1 MIRMIPHWCITTI
14 LLTLTC
20 RISGLSVQRPTS
32 GGVDLKSSAHAY
44 AVLDSLRSSSPED
57 GPLDLETH
65 FFDASTG
72 LHSEGVW
79 HNALVGISCLRLNQV
94 DEATRIAESL
104 LEHSWDGTS
113 FRRRAWSGRWDHSNL
128 ANDSE
133 NPPAQANY
141 YRESDEHRCVQHGS
155 ALIFWSMLCR
165 HEGIP
170 TKERSALLKQQ
181 RKIATSFL
189 EEFWD
194 SSVKMWTTVS
204 RAQGGGTV
212 LRPSA
217 SASATTQGAI
227 EPEPYFRAVDQSVA
241 ILACLE
247 HLNTISDD
255 PKHATVCTELLAV
268 VGETCTALLSEDAF
282 GFSNLARATT
292 YMGLERNRN
301 FWHEGWVLL
310 ALSHVKKHPKWRTSR
325 TVNDETLNEI
335 GNGLTKMYGMDGSIW
350 HWPTAS
356 KDSSSNVRYCGDNAM
371 AHAIQRNL
379 QIQAD
384 EGEAAFWDFTA
395 ELREKGGNLSS
406 VADAYPQVR
415 LHPNTELAAFL
426 VWP

>member
-1 MIRMIPHWCITTI
+1 
-14 LLTLTC
+14 
-20 RISGLSVQRPTS
+20 VQQPIS
-32 GGVDLKSSAHAY
+32 GGVDLKSSAHAS
-44 AVLDSLRSSSPED
+44 AILDSLRSSSPDD

-79 HNALVGISCLRLNQV
+79 HNALMGISCLRLNQV

-104 LEHSWDGTS
+104 LERSWDGTS
-113 FRRRAWSGRWDHSNL
+113 FRRRSWSGKWDHSNL
-128 ANDSE
+128 ADDSE
-133 NPPAQANY
+133 KPPAQADY

-170 TKERSALLKQQ
+170 KEERSALMKQQ
-181 RKIATSFL
+181 QKIATSFL
-189 EEFWD
+189 DQFWD
-194 SSVKMWTTVS
+194 SSVGKWTTVS
-204 RAQGGGTV
+204 QAQGGGTV

-227 EPEPYFRAVDQSVA
+227 EPKPYYRAVDQAVA
-241 ILACLE
+241 VLACLE
-247 HLNTISDD
+247 HLDTISGD
-255 PKHATVCTELLAV
+255 PKHATVCEEILTV
-268 VGETCTALLSEDAF
+268 VDETCTVLLSEDAF

-301 FWHEGWVLL
+301 FWHEGWALL
-310 ALSHVKKHPKWRTSR
+310 ALSRVNKHPKCRKSH
-325 TVNDETLNEI
+325 TVSDEVLNEMW
-335 GNGLTKMYGMDGSIW
+335 NGLAKMYGMDGGSIW

-379 QIQAD
+379 QIQTT
-384 EGEAAFWDFTA
+384 EGDAAFWDFIA
-395 ELREKGGNLSS
+395 ELREEGGNLSS